1 MSVELDEVYGFL
13 AQHEPF
19 SSLPEEKIR
28 ALPAQMGITYVR
40 RGQVVVDLGQ
50 PNDCLLYT
58 SDAADDTR

>member
-19 SSLPEEKIR
+19 STLPEDTLR

-40 RGQVVVDLGQ
+40 RGQTVVAVS
-50 PNDCLLYT
+50 YT
-58 SDAADDTR
+58 HLTLPTNREV